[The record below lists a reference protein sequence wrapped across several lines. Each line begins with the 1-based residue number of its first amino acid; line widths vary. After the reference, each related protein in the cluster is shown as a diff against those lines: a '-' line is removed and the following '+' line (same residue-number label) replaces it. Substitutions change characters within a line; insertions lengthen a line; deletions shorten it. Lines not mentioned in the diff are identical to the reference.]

1 MMRNDW
7 DKHARSWDSNQLV
20 HEYADN
26 ALSSLLDILK
36 QNNFDLAGKRVMDFG
51 CGTGLLS
58 ERLSPLVGEMVS
70 VDSSEKMIEQ
80 LEEKRLLNVW
90 ALSADVDLGASGRFP
105 VLTENFDLIIACS
118 VCSFLDDFEGKL
130 GVLADMLNPSGLFV
144 QWDWLRTEDNNDFSL
159 DVRRVQTA
167 YTKADLTALKI
178 DTEFEMSLGPQ
189 AMPVLMGVAQ
199 RNG

>member
-1 MMRNDW
+1 MRHDW
-7 DKHARSWDSNQLV
+7 DKHASSWDSNQLV

-26 ALSSLLDILK
+26 ALSSLLAILK
-36 QNNFDLAGKRVMDFG
+36 QHNFDLSGKRVMDFG

-58 ERLSPLVGEMVS
+58 ERLSPMVGELVS
-70 VDSSEKMIEQ
+70 VDSSKKMIEQ

-105 VLTENFDLIIACS
+105 VLTDNFDLILACS

-130 GVLADMLNPSGLFV
+130 GVLADMLNPGGLFV
-144 QWDWLRTEDNNDFSL
+144 HWDWLLTDENHDFGL
-159 DVRRVQTA
+159 DVQRVETA
-167 YTKADLTALKI
+167 YTKADLSALKI

-189 AMPVLMGVAQ
+189 AMPVLMGVGQ
-199 RNG
+199 RNAR